1 MKKMKRIA
9 AGAATLAM
17 IASMALAMPMTA
29 SAEATKYSGII
40 TGSSAKDSALT
51 GSVTYEDKNGTDQ
64 TFTSYNAAEL
74 KKILVI
80 KDDANIPKVSFE
92 YTASPGDAVA
102 ATTTTHAVLAG
113 VNPAKIKWVE
123 EKTKTVADANDTFDV
138 DDVGEHLTT
147 GKAGASFKLNYAAQD
162 VHDDNGGKITGAT
175 DTYTM
180 AAGSDNV
187 LLNNTSTAV
196 DGNSTGVYY
205 AIKTMRLDFTDCG
218 FTEPGIYRYLITEDA
233 TDQDGVTYDPTLTRT
248 IDVYVADATYTP
260 YTSGTAGETQNKL
273 RIAGY
278 VMYKG
283 TVEGAPAKPGAANP
297 GTASKLEDG
306 LDNTA
311 KGDNGAIY
319 GTPNGYEVS
328 GTTKSEGFKNTYVT
342 HELTFSK
349 EVTGNQASK
358 DKFFKFKLEIKNAT
372 IGNVFDVDI
381 TNAESSVPADVNLNS
396 ATQSDY
402 AGKKN
407 AAKLAADAS
416 KTLAADGYTFTL
428 NSGSDS
434 VGTITAYYYL
444 QHGDKIVVKGL
455 PDKTSYAVTESQED
469 YTAALVLTGDTK
481 NGDDSNGA
489 DIDNTLTVVDNTDN
503 NANWTAGYTDTALQK
518 DTNAKF
524 TNTREGTIPTGVIL
538 SIAAPAAVGAAA
550 IGGIAFILIRNKR
563 RKSEEE

>member
-51 GSVTYEDKNGTDQ
+51 GSVTYEDKSGTDQ
-64 TFTSYNAAEL
+64 TLTSYNAAEL

-80 KDDANIPKVSFE
+80 KDDANIPKVSFD
-92 YTASPGDAVA
+92 YTASAGDAVA

-113 VNPAKIKWVE
+113 VSPAKIKWVE
-123 EKTKTVADANDTFDV
+123 EQTKTVTNANDTFDV
-138 DDVGEHLTT
+138 DNVGEHSAGT
-147 GKAGASFKLNYAAQD
+147 AGASFTLNYAAQD

-205 AIKTMRLDFTDCG
+205 AIKTMRLDFTECG
-218 FTEPGIYRYLITEDA
+218 FTEPGIYRYVITEDNSA
-233 TDQDGVTYDPTLTRT
+233 QDGVTYDPTLTRT

-260 YTSGTAGETQNKL
+260 YTSGAAGETQNKL

-283 TVEGAPAKPGAANP
+283 TVTDAPAKPGTANP

-328 GTTKSEGFKNTYVT
+328 GPQSPRALRTPILHTILLSARK
-342 HELTFSK
+342 L
-349 EVTGNQASK
+349 QA
-358 DKFFKFKLEIKNAT
+358 IR
-372 IGNVFDVDI
+372 
-381 TNAESSVPADVNLNS
+381 
-396 ATQSDY
+396 
-402 AGKKN
+402 
-407 AAKLAADAS
+407 
-416 KTLAADGYTFTL
+416 
-428 NSGSDS
+428 
-434 VGTITAYYYL
+434 L
-444 QHGDKIVVKGL
+444 Q
-455 PDKTSYAVTESQED
+455 KTSSSSSSSRS
-469 YTAALVLTGDTK
+469 K
-481 NGDDSNGA
+481 M
-489 DIDNTLTVVDNTDN
+489 
-503 NANWTAGYTDTALQK
+503 LQ
-518 DTNAKF
+518 
-524 TNTREGTIPTGVIL
+524 
-538 SIAAPAAVGAAA
+538 
-550 IGGIAFILIRNKR
+550 
-563 RKSEEE
+563 

>member
-9 AGAATLAM
+9 AGAATLAI

-80 KDDANIPKVSFE
+80 KDDANIPKVSFD
-92 YTASPGDAVA
+92 YTASAGDAVA

-113 VNPAKIKWVE
+113 VNPANIKWVVE
-123 EKTKTVADANDTFDV
+123 QTKTNSGANDTFDV
-138 DDVGEHLTT
+138 DNVGEHSAGT
-147 GKAGASFKLNYAAQD
+147 AGASYSLNYAAQD

-196 DGNSTGVYY
+196 DDSNSTDVYY
-205 AIKTMRLDFTDCG
+205 AIKTMRLDFTECG
-218 FTEPGIYRYLITEDA
+218 FTEPGIYRYIITEDGTA
-233 TDQDGVTYDPTLTRT
+233 QDGVTYDPTLTRT
-248 IDVYVADATYTP
+248 IDVYVEDATYTP

-283 TVEGAPAKPGAANP
+283 RVTDAPAKPGTASA
-297 GTASKLEDG
+297 GTASTLEDG
-306 LDNTA
+306 LANTA
-311 KGDNGAIY
+311 KGDNGANY

-328 GTTKSEGFKNTYVT
+328 ETTKSEGFKNTYVT

-381 TNAESSVPADVNLNS
+381 TNAEGSVPDTVNA
-396 ATQSDY
+396 ATQNSY
-402 AGKKN
+402 ASQIN
-407 AAKLAADAS
+407 AAQLVADAS
-416 KTLAADGYTFTL
+416 KTLATDGYTFTL

-444 QHGDKIVVKGL
+444 QHGDKVIIKGL
-455 PDKTSYAVTESQED
+455 PDNTSYAITESQED

-481 NGDDSNGA
+481 NGDATTGTEIN
-489 DIDNTLTVVDNTDN
+489 NTLTVDNADADD
-503 NANWTAGYTDTALQK
+503 ANWTAGYVDTALK
-518 DTNAKF
+518 DDADAKF

>member
-51 GSVTYEDKNGTDQ
+51 GSVTYKDKSGTDQ
-64 TFTSYNAAEL
+64 IFTSYNAAEL

-80 KDDANIPKVSFE
+80 KDDANIPKVSFD
-92 YTASPGDAVA
+92 YTASPGEAVA

-113 VNPAKIKWVE
+113 VSPAKIKWVE
-123 EKTKTVADANDTFDV
+123 EKTKTVANANDTFDV
-138 DDVGEHLTT
+138 DNVGEHSEGTAGTT
-147 GKAGASFKLNYAAQD
+147 FTLKYAAQD
-162 VHDDNGGKITGAT
+162 VHDSTGGKITGAV

-218 FTEPGIYRYLITEDA
+218 FTEPGIYRYVITEDNSA
-233 TDQDGVTYDPTLTRT
+233 QDGVTYDPTLTRT

-283 TVEGAPAKPGAANP
+283 TVADAPAKLGTANP

-306 LDNTA
+306 LANTA
-311 KGDNGAIY
+311 KGDNGAYY

-328 GTTKSEGFKNTYVT
+328 GQTKSEGFKNSYIT
-342 HELTFSK
+342 HDITFSK
-349 EVTGNQASK
+349 EVTGNQASR
-358 DKFFKFKLEIKNAT
+358 DKFFKFKVEIKNAT

-381 TNAESSVPADVNLNS
+381 TNAEGSVPDTVNA
-396 ATQSDY
+396 ATQNSY
-402 AGKKN
+402 ASQIN
-407 AAKLAADAS
+407 AAQLVADAS

-428 NSGSDS
+428 NQGSNS

-444 QHGDKIVVKGL
+444 QHGDKVIIKGL
-455 PDKTSYAVTESQED
+455 PDNTSYAITESQED

>member
-51 GSVTYEDKNGTDQ
+51 GSVTYEDKSGTDK
-64 TFTSYNAAEL
+64 TITSYNAAEL

-80 KDDANIPKVSFE
+80 KDDANIPNVSFN
-92 YTASPGDAVA
+92 YTAEPGMAINA
-102 ATTTTHAVLAG
+102 SASTHEVLAG
-113 VNPAKIKWVE
+113 LNPASIKWIE
-123 EKTKTVADANDTFDV
+123 EQTKTNPGANDTFDV
-138 DDVGEHLTT
+138 DNVGKHSEGT
-147 GKAGASFKLNYAAQD
+147 AGAAFELNYAAQD
-162 VHDDNGGKITGAT
+162 VHDSTGGKITGAT

-218 FTEPGIYRYLITEDA
+218 FTEPGIYRYVINEVA
-233 TDQDGVTYDPTLTRT
+233 TAQDGITYDPTLYRT
-248 IDVYVADATYTP
+248 IDVYVEDATYTP
-260 YTSGTAGETQNKL
+260 YTSGTAGATQNKL

-278 VMYKG
+278 VMYNG
-283 TVEGAPAKPGAANP
+283 TVTTAPAKPGTANA
-297 GTASKLEDG
+297 GTASTLEDG
-306 LDNTA
+306 LANTA
-311 KGDNGAIY
+311 KGDNGAGY

-358 DKFFKFKLEIKNAT
+358 DKFFKFKLEIKN
-372 IGNVFDVDI
+372 VVKDSLFDVDI
-381 TNAESSVPADVNLNS
+381 TNAESSVPTDVNS

-407 AAKLAADAS
+407 LAKLAADTS
-416 KTLAADGYTFTL
+416 KIVDTDGYKFEL
-428 NSGSDS
+428 NEGSTTK
-434 VGTITAYYYL
+434 GTITAYYYL

-455 PDKTSYAVTESQED
+455 PDKTSYAITESQED

-489 DIDNTLTVVDNTDN
+489 DIDNTLTVVDNTDDD
-503 NANWTAGYTDTALQK
+503 ANWTAGYTDTALQK

>member
-51 GSVTYEDKNGTDQ
+51 GSVTYEDKSDTDK
-64 TFTSYNAAEL
+64 TITSYNAAEL

-80 KDDANIPKVSFE
+80 KDDANIPKVSFD
-92 YTASPGDAVA
+92 YTASAGTAVA

-113 VNPAKIKWVE
+113 VSPAKIKWVE
-123 EKTKTVADANDTFDV
+123 EKTKTNSGANDTFDV
-138 DDVGEHLTT
+138 DNVGEHSAGT
-147 GKAGASFKLNYAAQD
+147 AGASFKLNYAAQD
-162 VHDDNGGKITGAT
+162 VHDDNGGKITGAV

-205 AIKTMRLDFTDCG
+205 AIKTMRLDFTECG
-218 FTEPGIYRYLITEDA
+218 FTEPGIYRYVITEDNSA
-233 TDQDGVTYDPTLTRT
+233 QNGVTYDPTLTRT
-248 IDVYVADATYTP
+248 IDVYVEDATYTP

-283 TVEGAPAKPGAANP
+283 TVADAPAKPGTASA

-311 KGDNGAIY
+311 KGDNGAYY

-381 TNAESSVPADVNLNS
+381 TNAESSVPADVNS
-396 ATQSDY
+396 ATQNSY
-402 AGKKN
+402 ARQIN
-407 AAKLAADAS
+407 AAKLAADTT
-416 KTLAADGYTFTL
+416 KTVDADGYKFKL
-428 NSGSDS
+428 DEGSETN
-434 VGTITAYYYL
+434 GTITAYYYL

-469 YTAALVLTGDTK
+469 YTAALVLTGDTT
-481 NGDDSNGA
+481 NGVDATTGT
-489 DIDNTLTVVDNTDN
+489 DIDNTLTVDNTGTDD
-503 NANWTAGYTDTALQK
+503 ANWTAGYTDTALQK

>member
-80 KDDANIPKVSFE
+80 KDDANIPKVSFG
-92 YTASPGDAVA
+92 YTASAGAAVA
-102 ATTTTHAVLAG
+102 ATETTHAVLAG
-113 VNPAKIKWVE
+113 VSPANIKWVE
-123 EKTKTVADANDTFDV
+123 EQTKTVTNANDTFDV
-138 DDVGEHLTT
+138 DNVGEHSAGT
-147 GKAGASFKLNYAAQD
+147 AGASFTLKYAAQD
-162 VHDDNGGKITGAT
+162 VHDDNGGKITGAV
-175 DTYTM
+175 DTNTM

-196 DGNSTGVYY
+196 DGNSTDVYY

-218 FTEPGIYRYLITEDA
+218 FTEPGIYRYVITEDNSA
-233 TDQDGVTYDPTLTRT
+233 QDGVTYDPTLTRT

-283 TVEGAPAKPGAANP
+283 TVTAAPAKPGTANP
-297 GTASKLEDG
+297 GTASTLEDG

-311 KGDNGAIY
+311 KGDNGAYY

-328 GTTKSEGFKNTYVT
+328 ETTKSEGFKNTYVT

-381 TNAESSVPADVNLNS
+381 TNAEGSVPDTDTVNA
-396 ATQSDY
+396 ATQNSY
-402 AGKKN
+402 ASQIN
-407 AAKLAADAS
+407 AAQLVADDS

-444 QHGDKIVVKGL
+444 QHGDKVIIKGL
-455 PDKTSYAVTESQED
+455 PDNTSYAITESQED

-481 NGDDSNGA
+481 NGDATTGTEIN
-489 DIDNTLTVVDNTDN
+489 NTLTVVDTDEN
-503 NANWTAGYTDTALQK
+503 DANWTAGYTDTALQE

>member
-51 GSVTYEDKNGTDQ
+51 GSVTYKDKSGTDQ

-80 KDDANIPKVSFE
+80 KDDANIPKVSFD
-92 YTASPGDAVA
+92 YTASAGDAVA

-113 VNPAKIKWVE
+113 VSPAKIKWVE

-138 DDVGEHLTT
+138 DNVGEHSAGT
-147 GKAGASFKLNYAAQD
+147 AGASFKLNYAAQD
-162 VHDDNGGKITGAT
+162 VHDDNGGKITGAV

-205 AIKTMRLDFTDCG
+205 AIKTMRLDFTECG
-218 FTEPGIYRYLITEDA
+218 FTEPGIYRYVITEDNSA
-233 TDQDGVTYDPTLTRT
+233 QDGVTYDPTLTRT

-283 TVEGAPAKPGAANP
+283 TVTAAPAKPGAANP

-311 KGDNGAIY
+311 KGDNGAGY

-358 DKFFKFKLEIKNAT
+358 DKFFKFKLEIKN
-372 IGNVFDVDI
+372 VVKDSSFDVDI
-381 TNAESSVPADVNLNS
+381 TNAESSVPADVNS

-402 AGKKN
+402 KGKKN
-407 AAKLAADAS
+407 AAKLAADTA
-416 KTLAADGYTFTL
+416 KTVDADGYEFKL
-428 NSGSDS
+428 DEGSETN
-434 VGTITAYYYL
+434 GTITAYYYL

-469 YTAALVLTGDTK
+469 YDAALELTGDTK
-481 NGDDSNGA
+481 NGVDATTGTEIN
-489 DIDNTLTVVDNTDN
+489 NTLTVDNTGTDD
-503 NANWTAGYTDTALQK
+503 ANWTAGYTDTALQK

>member
-51 GSVTYEDKNGTDQ
+51 ESVTYKNASDADK

-80 KDDANIPKVSFE
+80 KDDANIPKVSFG
-92 YTASPGDAVA
+92 YTASAGDAVA

-113 VNPAKIKWVE
+113 VSPAKIKWVE
-123 EKTKTVADANDTFDV
+123 EQTKTVTNANDTFDV
-138 DDVGEHLTT
+138 DNVGEHSAGT
-147 GKAGASFKLNYAAQD
+147 AGASFKLNYAAQD
-162 VHDDNGGKITGAT
+162 VHDDNGGKITGAV

-205 AIKTMRLDFTDCG
+205 AIKTMRLDFTECG
-218 FTEPGIYRYLITEDA
+218 FTEPGIYRYVITEDNSA
-233 TDQDGVTYDPTLTRT
+233 QDGVTYDSTLSRT

-283 TVEGAPAKPGAANP
+283 TVTDAPAKPGTASA

-311 KGDNGAIY
+311 KGDNGASY

-381 TNAESSVPADVNLNS
+381 TNAEGSVPADVNS

-407 AAKLAADAS
+407 AAKLAADTT
-416 KTLAADGYTFTL
+416 KTFDTDGYKFEL
-428 NSGSDS
+428 NEGSTTK
-434 VGTITAYYYL
+434 GTITAYYYL
-444 QHGDKIVVKGL
+444 QHGDKVIIKGL
-455 PDKTSYAVTESQED
+455 PDNTSYAITESQED

-481 NGDDSNGA
+481 NGDATTGTEIN
-489 DIDNTLTVVDNTDN
+489 NTLTVVDTDEN
-503 NANWTAGYTDTALQK
+503 DANWTAGYTDTALQK

>member
-51 GSVTYEDKNGTDQ
+51 GSVTYEDKSGTDK
-64 TFTSYNAAEL
+64 TITSYNAAEL

-80 KDDANIPKVSFE
+80 KDDANIPKVSFD
-92 YTASPGDAVA
+92 YTASPGAAVA

-113 VNPAKIKWVE
+113 VNPAEIKWVE
-123 EKTKTVADANDTFDV
+123 EKTKTVANANDTFDV
-138 DDVGEHLTT
+138 DNVGEHS
-147 GKAGASFKLNYAAQD
+147 AGTAEAPFTLNYAAQD

-196 DGNSTGVYY
+196 DDSNSTDVYY

-218 FTEPGIYRYLITEDA
+218 FTEPGIYRYVIEEDETA
-233 TDQDGVTYDPTLTRT
+233 QNGVTYDPTLTRT

-283 TVEGAPAKPGAANP
+283 RVTDAPAKPGAANP

-311 KGDNGAIY
+311 KGDNGAYY

-349 EVTGNQASK
+349 EVTGNQASR
-358 DKFFKFKLEIKNAT
+358 DKFFKFKVEIKNAT

-381 TNAESSVPADVNLNS
+381 TNAEGSVPDTVNA
-396 ATQSDY
+396 ATQNSY
-402 AGKKN
+402 ASQIN
-407 AAKLAADAS
+407 AAQLVADAS

-428 NSGSDS
+428 NQGSNS

-444 QHGDKIVVKGL
+444 QHGDKVIIKGL
-455 PDKTSYAVTESQED
+455 PDNTSYAITESQED
-469 YTAALVLTGDTK
+469 YTPALVLTGDTT
-481 NGDDSNGA
+481 NGVDTTTGTEIN
-489 DIDNTLTVVDNTDN
+489 NTLTVVKPGEDD
-503 NANWTAGYTDTALQK
+503 ADWTAGYVDTALK
-518 DTNAKF
+518 DDADAKF

>member
-51 GSVTYEDKNGTDQ
+51 GSVTYKDASDADKTI
-64 TFTSYNAAEL
+64 TSYNAAEL

-80 KDDANIPKVSFE
+80 KDDANIPKVSFG
-92 YTASPGDAVA
+92 YTASAGDAVA

-123 EKTKTVADANDTFDV
+123 EQTKTVDNANDTFDV
-138 DDVGEHLTT
+138 DNVGEHS
-147 GKAGASFKLNYAAQD
+147 AGTAGDSFTLYYAAQD
-162 VHDDNGGKITGAT
+162 VHDDNGGKITGT
-175 DTYTM
+175 VDTNTM

-205 AIKTMRLDFTDCG
+205 AIKTMRLDFTACG
-218 FTEPGIYRYLITEDA
+218 FTEPGIYRYFITENNTA
-233 TDQDGVTYDPTLTRT
+233 QDGVTYDPTLTRT
-248 IDVYVADATYTP
+248 IDVYVEDATYTP

-283 TVEGAPAKPGAANP
+283 RVTDAPAKPGTAST

-311 KGDNGAIY
+311 KGDNGAYY

-381 TNAESSVPADVNLNS
+381 TNAEGSVPDTVNA
-396 ATQSDY
+396 ATQNSY
-402 AGKKN
+402 ASQIN
-407 AAKLAADAS
+407 AAQLVADAS

-428 NSGSDS
+428 NQGSNS

-444 QHGDKIVVKGL
+444 QHGDKVIIKGL

-489 DIDNTLTVVDNTDN
+489 DIDNTLTVDTTDKDN
-503 NANWTAGYTDTALQK
+503 AKWTAGYTDTALQK

>member
-51 GSVTYEDKNGTDQ
+51 GSVTYEDKSGTDQ

-80 KDDANIPKVSFE
+80 KDDANIPKVSFD

-123 EKTKTVADANDTFDV
+123 EQTKTVANANDTFDV
-138 DDVGEHLTT
+138 DNVGEHS
-147 GKAGASFKLNYAAQD
+147 AGTAGDSFTLYYAAQD

-196 DGNSTGVYY
+196 DDSNSTDVYY
-205 AIKTMRLDFTDCG
+205 AIKTMRLDFTECG
-218 FTEPGIYRYLITEDA
+218 FTEPGIYRYVITEDNSA
-233 TDQDGVTYDPTLTRT
+233 QDGVTYDPTLTRT
-248 IDVYVADATYTP
+248 IDVYVEDATYTP

-283 TVEGAPAKPGAANP
+283 TVADAPAKPGTAST

-311 KGDNGAIY
+311 KGDNGASY

-358 DKFFKFKLEIKNAT
+358 DKFFKFKLEIKN
-372 IGNVFDVDI
+372 VVKDSSFDVDI
-381 TNAESSVPADVNLNS
+381 TNAESSVPADVNA
-396 ATQSDY
+396 ATQNSY
-402 AGKKN
+402 ARQIN
-407 AAKLAADAS
+407 AAKLAADTT
-416 KTLAADGYTFTL
+416 KIVGADGYEFKL
-428 NSGSDS
+428 DEGSETN
-434 VGTITAYYYL
+434 GTITAYYYL

-455 PDKTSYAVTESQED
+455 PDKTSYAITESQED

-550 IGGIAFILIRNKR
+550 IGGIAFILIRKKR

>member
-1 MKKMKRIA
+1 
-9 AGAATLAM
+9 
-17 IASMALAMPMTA
+17 
-29 SAEATKYSGII
+29 
-40 TGSSAKDSALT
+40 
-51 GSVTYEDKNGTDQ
+51 
-64 TFTSYNAAEL
+64 
-74 KKILVI
+74 
-80 KDDANIPKVSFE
+80 
-92 YTASPGDAVA
+92 
-102 ATTTTHAVLAG
+102 
-113 VNPAKIKWVE
+113 
-123 EKTKTVADANDTFDV
+123 
-138 DDVGEHLTT
+138 
-147 GKAGASFKLNYAAQD
+147 
-162 VHDDNGGKITGAT
+162 
-175 DTYTM
+175 M

-218 FTEPGIYRYLITEDA
+218 FTEPGIYRYVITEDNSA
-233 TDQDGVTYDPTLTRT
+233 QDGVTYDPTLTRT

-283 TVEGAPAKPGAANP
+283 TVADAPAKLGTANP

-306 LDNTA
+306 LANTA
-311 KGDNGAIY
+311 KGDNGAYY

-328 GTTKSEGFKNTYVT
+328 GQTKSEGFKNSYIT
-342 HELTFSK
+342 HDITFSK
-349 EVTGNQASK
+349 EVTGNQASR
-358 DKFFKFKLEIKNAT
+358 DKFFKFKVEIKNAT

-381 TNAESSVPADVNLNS
+381 TNAEGSVPDTVNA
-396 ATQSDY
+396 ATQNSY
-402 AGKKN
+402 ASQIN
-407 AAKLAADAS
+407 AAQLVADAS

-428 NSGSDS
+428 NQGSNS

-444 QHGDKIVVKGL
+444 QHGDKVIIKGL
-455 PDKTSYAVTESQED
+455 PDNTSYAITESQED

>member
-51 GSVTYEDKNGTDQ
+51 GSVTYEDKSGTDQ
-64 TFTSYNAAEL
+64 TLTSYNAAEL

-80 KDDANIPKVSFE
+80 KDDANIPKVSFD
-92 YTASPGDAVA
+92 YTASAGDAVA

-113 VNPAKIKWVE
+113 VSPAKIKWVE
-123 EKTKTVADANDTFDV
+123 EQTKTVTNANDTFDV
-138 DDVGEHLTT
+138 DNVGEHST
-147 GKAGASFKLNYAAQD
+147 GTAGTAFTLNYAAQD
-162 VHDDNGGKITGAT
+162 VHDSTGGKITGAT

-218 FTEPGIYRYLITEDA
+218 FTEPGIYRYVITEDNP
-233 TDQDGVTYDPTLTRT
+233 TQDGVTYDPTLTRT

-260 YTSGTAGETQNKL
+260 YTSGAAGETQNKL

-283 TVEGAPAKPGAANP
+283 TVADAPAKPGTASA

-311 KGDNGAIY
+311 KGDNGAYY

-381 TNAESSVPADVNLNS
+381 TNAESSVPADVNS
-396 ATQSDY
+396 ATQSGY

-407 AAKLAADAS
+407 AAKLAADTT
-416 KTLAADGYTFTL
+416 KTVDADGYEFKL
-428 NSGSDS
+428 DEGSETN
-434 VGTITAYYYL
+434 GTTTAYYYL

-469 YTAALVLTGDTK
+469 YTAALVLTGDTT
-481 NGDDSNGA
+481 NGVDETTGTEIN
-489 DIDNTLTVVDNTDN
+489 NTLTVDNTGADD
-503 NANWTAGYTDTALQK
+503 ANWTAGYVDTALK
-518 DTNAKF
+518 DDADAKF

>member
-1 MKKMKRIA
+1 
-9 AGAATLAM
+9 
-17 IASMALAMPMTA
+17 
-29 SAEATKYSGII
+29 
-40 TGSSAKDSALT
+40 
-51 GSVTYEDKNGTDQ
+51 
-64 TFTSYNAAEL
+64 
-74 KKILVI
+74 
-80 KDDANIPKVSFE
+80 
-92 YTASPGDAVA
+92 
-102 ATTTTHAVLAG
+102 
-113 VNPAKIKWVE
+113 
-123 EKTKTVADANDTFDV
+123 
-138 DDVGEHLTT
+138 
-147 GKAGASFKLNYAAQD
+147 
-162 VHDDNGGKITGAT
+162 
-175 DTYTM
+175 M

-218 FTEPGIYRYLITEDA
+218 FTEPGIYRYVITEDNSA
-233 TDQDGVTYDPTLTRT
+233 QDGVTYDPTLTRT

-260 YTSGTAGETQNKL
+260 YTSGAAGETQNKL

-283 TVEGAPAKPGAANP
+283 TVADAPAKPGTANP

-306 LDNTA
+306 LANTA
-311 KGDNGAIY
+311 KGDNGAYY

-328 GTTKSEGFKNTYVT
+328 GQTKSEGFKNSYIT
-342 HELTFSK
+342 HDITFSK
-349 EVTGNQASK
+349 EVTGNQASR
-358 DKFFKFKLEIKNAT
+358 DKFFKFKVEIKNAT

-381 TNAESSVPADVNLNS
+381 TNAEGSVPATVNA
-396 ATQSDY
+396 ATQDSY
-402 AGKKN
+402 KSQIN
-407 AAKLAADAS
+407 AAQLVADSS

-444 QHGDKIVVKGL
+444 QHGDKVIIKGL
-455 PDKTSYAVTESQED
+455 PDNTSYAITESQED
-469 YTAALVLTGDTK
+469 YTAALVLTGDTT
-481 NGDDSNGA
+481 NGVDATTGTEIN
-489 DIDNTLTVVDNTDN
+489 NTLTVDNTGTDD
-503 NANWTAGYTDTALQK
+503 ANWTAGYVDTALK
-518 DTNAKF
+518 DDADAKF

>member
-51 GSVTYEDKNGTDQ
+51 GSVTYEDKSGTDQ

-80 KDDANIPKVSFE
+80 KDDANIPKVSFG
-92 YTASPGDAVA
+92 YTASAGAAVA

-113 VNPAKIKWVE
+113 VSPAKIKWVE
-123 EKTKTVADANDTFDV
+123 EQTKTVTNANDTFDV
-138 DDVGEHLTT
+138 DNVGEHS
-147 GKAGASFKLNYAAQD
+147 AGAAGDSFTLNYAAQD
-162 VHDDNGGKITGAT
+162 VHDSTGGKISGAT

-187 LLNNTSTAV
+187 LLNNTGTAV
-196 DGNSTGVYY
+196 DGNSTDVYY

-218 FTEPGIYRYLITEDA
+218 FTEPGIYRYVITENNTA
-233 TDQDGVTYDPTLTRT
+233 QDGVTYDSTLTRT
-248 IDVYVADATYTP
+248 IDVYVEDATYTP

-283 TVEGAPAKPGAANP
+283 TVTDAPAKPGTAST

-311 KGDNGAIY
+311 KGDNGASY

-328 GTTKSEGFKNTYVT
+328 GTEKSEGFKNTYVT

-358 DKFFKFKLEIKNAT
+358 DKFFKFKLEIKN
-372 IGNVFDVDI
+372 VVKDSLFDVDI
-381 TNAESSVPADVNLNS
+381 TSAKSAVPADVNS

-407 AAKLAADAS
+407 AAKLAADTTKAVD
-416 KTLAADGYTFTL
+416 ADGYEFKL
-428 NSGSDS
+428 DEGSTTK
-434 VGTITAYYYL
+434 GTITAYYYL

-455 PDKTSYAVTESQED
+455 PDKTSYAITESQED

-489 DIDNTLTVVDNTDN
+489 DIDNTLTVDTTKDN

-524 TNTREGTIPTGVIL
+524 TNTREGTIPTGVII

-563 RKSEEE
+563 RKSEE

>member
-17 IASMALAMPMTA
+17 IASMALAMPITA

-51 GSVTYEDKNGTDQ
+51 GSVTYEDKSGTDQ

-80 KDDANIPKVSFE
+80 KDDANIPKVSFG
-92 YTASPGDAVA
+92 YTASAGAAVA

-113 VNPAKIKWVE
+113 VSPAKIKWVE
-123 EKTKTVADANDTFDV
+123 EQTKTVTNANDTFDV
-138 DDVGEHLTT
+138 DNVGEHS
-147 GKAGASFKLNYAAQD
+147 AGAAGDSFTLNYAAQD
-162 VHDDNGGKITGAT
+162 VHDSTGGKISGAT

-187 LLNNTSTAV
+187 LLNNTGTAV
-196 DGNSTGVYY
+196 DGNSTDVYY

-218 FTEPGIYRYLITEDA
+218 FTEPGIYRYFITENNTA
-233 TDQDGVTYDPTLTRT
+233 QDGVTYDPTLTRT
-248 IDVYVADATYTP
+248 IDVYVEDATYTP

-283 TVEGAPAKPGAANP
+283 TVTDAPAKPGTAST

-311 KGDNGAIY
+311 KGDNGASY

-328 GTTKSEGFKNTYVT
+328 GTEKSEGFKNTYVT

-358 DKFFKFKLEIKNAT
+358 DKFFKFKLEIKN
-372 IGNVFDVDI
+372 VVKDSLFDVDI
-381 TNAESSVPADVNLNS
+381 TSAESAVPADVNS

-407 AAKLAADAS
+407 AAKLAADTTKAVD
-416 KTLAADGYTFTL
+416 ADGYEFKL
-428 NSGSDS
+428 DEGSTTK
-434 VGTITAYYYL
+434 GTITAYYYL

-455 PDKTSYAVTESQED
+455 PDNTSYAITESQED

-481 NGDDSNGA
+481 NGDATTGT
-489 DIDNTLTVVDNTDN
+489 DINALTVDTTDN
-503 NANWTAGYTDTALQK
+503 DNAKWTAGYVDTALK
-518 DTNAKF
+518 DDTDAKF
-524 TNTREGTIPTGVIL
+524 TNTREGTIPTGVII

>member
-51 GSVTYEDKNGTDQ
+51 GSVTYKDASDADKTI
-64 TFTSYNAAEL
+64 TSYNAAEL

-80 KDDANIPKVSFE
+80 KDDANIPKVSFG
-92 YTASPGDAVA
+92 YTASAGTAVA

-113 VNPAKIKWVE
+113 VNPTKIKWVE
-123 EKTKTVADANDTFDV
+123 EKTKTNSGANDTFDV
-138 DDVGEHLTT
+138 DNVGEHSAGT
-147 GKAGASFKLNYAAQD
+147 GTDEAPFTLNYAAQD

-196 DGNSTGVYY
+196 DGNSTDVYY
-205 AIKTMRLDFTDCG
+205 AIKTMRLDFTECG
-218 FTEPGIYRYLITEDA
+218 FTEPGIYRYFITENNTA
-233 TDQDGVTYDPTLTRT
+233 QDGVTYDSTLTRT
-248 IDVYVADATYTP
+248 IDVYVEDATYTP
-260 YTSGTAGETQNKL
+260 YTSGAAGETQNKL

-283 TVEGAPAKPGAANP
+283 RVTDAPAKPGTASA

-311 KGDNGAIY
+311 KGDNGAGY

-381 TNAESSVPADVNLNS
+381 TNAEGSVPADVNS

-402 AGKKN
+402 KGKKN
-407 AAKLAADAS
+407 LAKLAADTT
-416 KTLAADGYTFTL
+416 KTFDTDGYKFEL
-428 NSGSDS
+428 NEGSTTK
-434 VGTITAYYYL
+434 GTITAYYYL

-455 PDKTSYAVTESQED
+455 PDKTGYTVSEDPED
-469 YTAALVLTGDTK
+469 YKPSAVATAGDDQKTGDASAA
-481 NGDDSNGA
+481 GSP
-489 DIDNTLTVVDNTDN
+489 ITLSN
-503 NANWTAGYTDTALQK
+503 NAMSDDCIQG
-518 DTNAKF
+518 NAVIDF
-524 TNTREGTIPTGVIL
+524 TNTREGLIPTGVIL

>member
-1 MKKMKRIA
+1 MKRIA

-51 GSVTYEDKNGTDQ
+51 GSVTYKDANDADQ

-80 KDDANIPKVSFE
+80 KDDANIPKVSFG
-92 YTASPGDAVA
+92 YTASAGEAVA

-113 VNPAKIKWVE
+113 VSPANIKWVE
-123 EKTKTVADANDTFDV
+123 EQTKTVANANDTFDV
-138 DDVGEHLTT
+138 DNVGEHSAGT
-147 GKAGASFKLNYAAQD
+147 AGASFTLKYAAQD
-162 VHDDNGGKITGAT
+162 VHDDNGGKISGAT

-196 DGNSTGVYY
+196 DGNSTDVYY

-218 FTEPGIYRYLITEDA
+218 FTEPGIYRYVITENNTA
-233 TDQDGVTYDPTLTRT
+233 QDGVTYDSTLTRT
-248 IDVYVADATYTP
+248 IDVYVEDATYTP

-283 TVEGAPAKPGAANP
+283 TVTDAPAKPGTESA
-297 GTASKLEDG
+297 GTASTLEDG
-306 LDNTA
+306 LANTA
-311 KGDNGAIY
+311 KGDNGASY

-358 DKFFKFKLEIKNAT
+358 DKFFKFKLEIKN
-372 IGNVFDVDI
+372 VVKDSSFDVDI
-381 TNAESSVPADVNLNS
+381 TNAESAVPDTVNA
-396 ATQSDY
+396 ATQNSY
-402 AGKKN
+402 ASQIN
-407 AAKLAADAS
+407 AAQLVADDS

-428 NSGSDS
+428 NPGSDS

-444 QHGDKIVVKGL
+444 QHGDKVIIKGL
-455 PDKTSYAVTESQED
+455 PDNTSYAITESQED
-469 YTAALVLTGDTK
+469 YTAALVITGDTT
-481 NGDDSNGA
+481 NGVDATTGTE
-489 DIDNTLTVVDNTDN
+489 IDNTLTVDNADADD
-503 NANWTAGYTDTALQK
+503 ANWTAGYVDTALK
-518 DTNAKF
+518 DDADAKF
-524 TNTREGTIPTGVIL
+524 TNTRKGTIPTGVIL